1 MDEWLSVTSLSE
13 KTGTPETTIRRHL
26 NHFKGYFRSEKIG
39 RGRKYHVNSIEI
51 LQRIAALYNQD
62 YERSDIEKIL
72 AHEYAFELAD
82 QEDSD
87 DLMTMPTYDIAEKID
102 ELNRKQ
108 ELFNKELLDQ
118 LSKQQQYIEVLLS
131 EREVMSER
139 LKRLPSPEQERD
151 HRVEQ
156 ILAERKITR
165 LLEEKALKSWAEKPD
180 DERMIK
186 TGWLRKEENHEKRR
200 NYIRKYV
207 DKYFEEYLKRE
218 FDME

>member
-1 MDEWLSVTSLSE
+1 MDDWLSVTSLSE
-13 KTGTPETTIRRHL
+13 KIGTPETTIRRHL

-118 LSKQQQYIEVLLS
+118 LSKQQKYIEVLLS

-186 TGWLRKEENHEKRR
+186 TGWIRKEENLEKRR